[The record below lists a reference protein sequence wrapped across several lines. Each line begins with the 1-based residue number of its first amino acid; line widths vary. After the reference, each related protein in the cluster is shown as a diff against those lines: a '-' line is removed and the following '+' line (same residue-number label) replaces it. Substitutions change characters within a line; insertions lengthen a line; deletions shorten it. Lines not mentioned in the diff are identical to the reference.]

1 MTNKHQLISQ
11 LLAVFASWEEFLAGI
26 DEDEMD
32 VQPQPGR
39 YSISEVL
46 SHLHAWQQVSIARLE
61 AALFNKDPSFPEW
74 LGSADPSYVEDH
86 LDEFNARIQE
96 IHHAESWS
104 TRHREWSEGFL
115 GFIKLAESIPA
126 SMMFDSERYS
136 WLGGNAL
143 AAVLDG
149 SRVHHQEHLDSV
161 RSRLRLTTNWS
172 TRLIHPAGEP
182 PRGFSSLVTPVFR
195 GSTTVFQH
203 AADVRDTWNHDE
215 APYTYGSYGTP
226 TTLELALRIAEL
238 EKAYRTFITPGGLS
252 ALTLVYF
259 AFLTAG
265 DHVLIPE
272 SVYGPSRAFANE
284 ILRKLNIEV
293 EYYDP
298 LEGQHIVSRL
308 KANTRLVWCESP
320 GSITMEVQDVP
331 AIAEAAHTQG
341 VTVALDNTWAA
352 GVFFEPFAHGVDV
365 SVQALTKYVGGH
377 SDLLLGSVS
386 VSNNS
391 LYRRVGETHQ
401 HLGMVVSPDDCSLAL
416 RGLQTLHVR
425 LKTIEQSALK
435 VAAWLAQRSEIER
448 VLHPAFPSC
457 SGHATWQRDFT
468 GSTGL
473 FSVVFRAPVKK
484 AQLQAFMDRL
494 TLFRMGYS
502 WGGVTSLVVTPDL
515 EEAPNAKVYGDRLV
529 RFYVGLEDPADLIH
543 DLEKALPGIGK

>member
-1 MTNKHQLISQ
+1 MANKHQLISK

-26 DEDEMD
+26 NEDEMD
-32 VQPQPGR
+32 VQPQPGK
-39 YSISEVL
+39 YSISEL
-46 SHLHAWQQVSIARLE
+46 LTHLHAWQQVSIARLE
-61 AALFNKDPSFPEW
+61 AAVLDKDPSYPEW
-74 LGSADPSYVEDH
+74 LDVTDPSYVEQH

-96 IHHAESWS
+96 IHRAESWS
-104 TRHREWSEGFL
+104 TRHREWNEDFL
-115 GFIKLAESIPA
+115 RFIKLAETIPDSI
-126 SMMFDSERYS
+126 MFDSERFA
-136 WLGGNAL
+136 WLDGDAL
-143 AAVLDG
+143 AAVVDG
-149 SRVHHQEHLDSV
+149 SCEHHREHLDSI
-161 RSRLRLTTNWS
+161 RSRLRSTTNWT
-172 TRLIHPAGEP
+172 TRLIHPTAKP

-195 GSTTVFQH
+195 GSTTLFQH
-203 AADVRDTWNHDE
+203 AADVRDTWNHDD

-226 TTLELALRIAEL
+226 TTLELATRIAEL
-238 EKAYRTFITPGGLS
+238 EKAHRTFITPGGMS

-259 AFLTAG
+259 AFLSAG

-293 EYYDP
+293 EYYEP
-298 LEGQHIVSRL
+298 LEGERTVSRL
-308 KANTRLVWCESP
+308 KPNTRLVWCESP

-386 VSNNS
+386 VRNDS
-391 LYRRVGETHQ
+391 LYRRVGETHG

-425 LKTIEQSALK
+425 LRTIEQSALK

-457 SGHATWQRDFT
+457 PGHAMWQRDFT

-473 FSVVFRAPVKK
+473 FSVVFRAPINK

-502 WGGVTSLVVTPDL
+502 WGGVTSLVVTPAL
-515 EEAPNAKVYGDRLV
+515 EGAPNAKVYGDRLV
-529 RFYVGLEDPADLIH
+529 RFYVGLEGPADLIH
-543 DLEKALPGIGK
+543 DLEKALLSIG

>member
-1 MTNKHQLISQ
+1 MANKHQLISK
-11 LLAVFASWEEFLAGI
+11 LLAIFASWEEFLAGI
-26 DEDEMD
+26 DEDEID
-32 VQPQPGR
+32 VHSQPGK

-46 SHLHAWQQVSIARLE
+46 THLHAWQQVSIARLE
-61 AALFNKDPSFPEW
+61 AAISNKDPSYPEW
-74 LGSADPSYVEDH
+74 LESADPSYVEDH

-96 IHHAESWS
+96 INRAESWS
-104 TRHREWSEGFL
+104 TRHRKWSEGFL
-115 GFIKLAESIPA
+115 VFIKLAETIPDSI
-126 SMMFDSERYS
+126 MFDSERYG

-161 RSRLRLTTNWS
+161 RSQLRLKTNWS
-172 TRLIHPAGEP
+172 TRLIHPSADP
-182 PRGFSSLVTPVFR
+182 PSGFSSLVTPVFR
-195 GSTTVFQH
+195 GSTTVFQR

-238 EKAYRTFITPGGLS
+238 EKAHRTFITPGGLS

-259 AFLTAG
+259 AFLSAG

-272 SVYGPSRAFANE
+272 SVYGPSRAFANDM
-284 ILRKLNIEV
+284 LRKLNIDV
-293 EYYDP
+293 EYYGP
-298 LEGQHIVSRL
+298 LEGDRIVSRL
-308 KANTRLVWCESP
+308 KPNTRLVWCESP
-320 GSITMEVQDVP
+320 GSLTMEVQDVP
-331 AIAEAAHTQG
+331 AIAKAAHTKG

-352 GVFFEPFAHGVDV
+352 GAFFKPFAHGVDV

-386 VSNNS
+386 VRDDS

-425 LKTIEQSALK
+425 LRAIEQNALK
-435 VAAWLAQRSEIER
+435 VATWLAQRSEIER

-457 SGHATWQRDFT
+457 PGHATWQRDFT

-473 FSVVFRAPVKK
+473 FSVVFQAPLKK
-484 AQLQAFMDRL
+484 AQLQAFIDRL
-494 TLFRMGYS
+494 TLFRIGYS
-502 WGGVTSLVVTPDL
+502 WGGVSSLVVTPNL

-529 RFYVGLEDPADLIH
+529 RFYVGLEDPADLIN
-543 DLEKALPGIGK
+543 DLEKALHRLVG